1 MKNEIKNLKASLEVI
16 MDYAKEAENLVT
28 QINKETENIRKD
40 YDLTLPQIKDM
51 IHEDMHVLKEFSSQ
65 KYPDTTCLPVCV
77 GQESGIHYK
86 AYILFEQLSVTGLDK
101 KYKMA
106 IKKHVSW
113 NNSPSQSIL
122 YADGAF
128 AGESANPKMDA
139 ELQLLCEN
147 WPDVLRQAYEKMLAA
162 YKKNVT
168 SDLQKAV
175 AQKERIYQRYC
186 CLKAVCDSADAAN

>member
-1 MKNEIKNLKASLEVI
+1 MKNEIKNLKASLEVVRN
-16 MDYAKEAENLVT
+16 YAKEAENLVT
-28 QINKETENIRKD
+28 QINKEAENLRKE

-51 IHEDMHVLKEFSSQ
+51 IHEDMHTLKKLCNP
-65 KYPDTTCLPVCV
+65 KYPDTTRLTVCV
-77 GQESGIHYK
+77 GQKNWMHYD
-86 AYILFEQLSVTGLDK
+86 AYILFDQLSATEPDK

-106 IKKHVSW
+106 IKKYIDW
-113 NNSPSQSIL
+113 NDRPSPDIL

-128 AGESANPKMDA
+128 AGEAGYEKLDP

-147 WPDVLRQAYEKMLAA
+147 WPDVLKQAYEKMLAA

>member
-16 MDYAKEAENLVT
+16 RDYAKEAENLVT

-106 IKKHVSW
+106 IKKKCFLE
-113 NNSPSQSIL
+113 Q
-122 YADGAF
+122 
-128 AGESANPKMDA
+128 
-139 ELQLLCEN
+139 
-147 WPDVLRQAYEKMLAA
+147 
-162 YKKNVT
+162 
-168 SDLQKAV
+168 
-175 AQKERIYQRYC
+175 
-186 CLKAVCDSADAAN
+186 

>member
-1 MKNEIKNLKASLEVI
+1 MKNEIKNLKASLEVVRN
-16 MDYAKEAENLVT
+16 YAKEAENLVT
-28 QINKETENIRKD
+28 QINKEAENLRKE

-51 IHEDMHVLKEFSSQ
+51 IYEDMHVLKEFSNP
-65 KYPDTTCLPVCV
+65 KYPDTTCLPICV
-77 GQESGIHYK
+77 GQESGMHYK
-86 AYILFEQLSVTGLDK
+86 AYILFEQLSVTEPDK

-113 NNSPSQSIL
+113 NDRPSPSIL

-128 AGESANPKMDA
+128 AGESVNPKMDP

-147 WPDVLRQAYEKMLAA
+147 WPDVLKQAYEKMLTA

-168 SDLQKAV
+168 SDLQKVV
-175 AQKERIYQRYC
+175 AQKERIYQKYC
-186 CLKAVCDSADAAN
+186 SLKAVCDSADTED